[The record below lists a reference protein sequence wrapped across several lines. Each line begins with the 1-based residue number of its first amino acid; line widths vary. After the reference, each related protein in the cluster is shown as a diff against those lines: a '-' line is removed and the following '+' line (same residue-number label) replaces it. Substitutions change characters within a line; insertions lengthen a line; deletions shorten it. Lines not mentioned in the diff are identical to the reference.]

1 MSKKQVVGV
10 FCTEKD
16 LQDPFIIKVA
26 LGLNIITKDEIKSD
40 NTVEYTDEQLK
51 KILWGLFGFNN
62 GHYEKQVF
70 EKQRTFFGNK
80 LVENCIRYTG
90 VERQDKD
97 WVESSMCSQQTRE
110 IVKFG
115 TVL

>member
-16 LQDPFIIKVA
+16 LQDPFIVKVA
-26 LGLNIITKDEIKSD
+26 LGLGVIEKDEILTD
-40 NTVEYTDEQLK
+40 GTVLYTDEQIK
-51 KILWGLFGFNN
+51 KILHGLFGFN
-62 GHYEKQVF
+62 GGFYEKVF
-70 EKQRTFFGNK
+70 FAKQRTFFGNK
-80 LVENCIRYTG
+80 FVEDCYRYIG